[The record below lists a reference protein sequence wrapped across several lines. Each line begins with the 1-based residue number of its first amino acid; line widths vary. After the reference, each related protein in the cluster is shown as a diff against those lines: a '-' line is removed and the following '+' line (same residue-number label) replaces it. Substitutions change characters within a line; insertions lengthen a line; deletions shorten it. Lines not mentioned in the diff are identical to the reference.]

1 MCRPNLTHR
10 GRSGAAS
17 TDRSTVANGI
27 GRKPISS
34 SRFYNAR
41 PHDLTLAQPLS
52 SCVMST
58 NSNDQRGGSPSFPES
73 PVPSGGSSPEEEE
86 FDTCFRP
93 AADALLSMGTH
104 APPLQRVVS
113 NDGIRDYNS
122 TLPFSPVGAERGPTS
137 TEIGSPIAYNKDHWE
152 TFFELDEASS
162 VPEKCAAPPPTTPS
176 PTTIPKLS
184 APPPAS
190 QQQLE
195 TTKRT
200 KRIRTAFTQN
210 DFVRASVGRK
220 GGPDVRVWLLKRRI
234 GGNMGGKFMNDEMK
248 AILIEHVQCVPQKKG
263 YHYVV
268 GLSDKA
274 KKQATLRSAPQLVVF
289 LDANMRQ
296 VGSEANHVHEEG
308 HGHGGAGGRSGGS
321 SDSTTAGEVDA
332 VRVAPAF
339 LVCECQHA
347 KAIPWVSAT
356 TCYYGIRVV
365 DFVAAQLGRDEAC
378 MKRCEHREKTQKR
391 NKEAKDA
398 NAQNGKRVKATQEH
412 EEV

>member
-1 MCRPNLTHR
+1 
-10 GRSGAAS
+10 
-17 TDRSTVANGI
+17 
-27 GRKPISS
+27 
-34 SRFYNAR
+34 
-41 PHDLTLAQPLS
+41 
-52 SCVMST
+52 
-58 NSNDQRGGSPSFPES
+58 
-73 PVPSGGSSPEEEE
+73 
-86 FDTCFRP
+86 
-93 AADALLSMGTH
+93 
-104 APPLQRVVS
+104 
-113 NDGIRDYNS
+113 
-122 TLPFSPVGAERGPTS
+122 
-137 TEIGSPIAYNKDHWE
+137 
-152 TFFELDEASS
+152 
-162 VPEKCAAPPPTTPS
+162 
-176 PTTIPKLS
+176 
-184 APPPAS
+184 
-190 QQQLE
+190 
-195 TTKRT
+195 
-200 KRIRTAFTQN
+200 
-210 DFVRASVGRK
+210 
-220 GGPDVRVWLLKRRI
+220 
-234 GGNMGGKFMNDEMK
+234 MGGKFMNDEMK
-248 AILIEHVQCVPQKKG
+248 AILIEHVQYVPQKKG

-378 MKRCEHREKTQKR
+378 MKRCELRKKTQKR
-391 NKEAKDA
+391 SKEA